1 MNWLDR
7 LNQAVEYIESH
18 LQDEIDYEEIADIF
32 GYSGYHV
39 QRVFAMVAGIPLS
52 EYIRNRKLSK
62 AAVEF

>member
-1 MNWLDR
+1 M
-7 LNQAVEYIESH
+7 
-18 LQDEIDYEEIADIF
+18 QDEIDYEEIADIF

-62 AAVEF
+62 AAVEL